1 MLYVQRG
8 RWQIAPA
15 ALRHQIMQMTQAV
28 YLS

>member
-15 ALRHQIMQMTQAV
+15 ALRQIMQMTQAG